1 MKFVRFLMSFVFIFC
16 IQAPVYAQ
24 QIGPFTV
31 KQKEYVDLNGDGKK
45 EVIEFFARKEQYH
58 ETGWKLVV
66 DGKDV
71 ADFDS
76 NGTYMLAEMKFDDL
90 LQDGK
95 PGILLYFETGSS
107 GGTERLVIFKK
118 FENQF
123 KQIFDNPVHGNNTDK
138 HRFSTKYLGNFK
150 VEFIDKK
157 TGMKGIIPINPKERY
172 PDFTL
177 EQADERL
184 KSMIKDFVDPASGY
198 RIENVGGNKPK
209 DVITMQRVS
218 GIAHVDEIARFE
230 TRYLFD
236 KKNQKYVPVKVS
248 LYSYDAKKHVVRNHI
263 NDEKRMYKLL
273 YYM

>member
-1 MKFVRFLMSFVFIFC
+1 MKFVSFILSIVFMFC
-16 IQAPVYAQ
+16 IYVPVHAQ
-24 QIGPFTV
+24 QSPFTV
-31 KQKEYVDLNGDGKK
+31 KQKQAIDLNGDGRK
-45 EVIEFFARKEQYH
+45 EVVELFARKSQYY

-76 NGTYMLAEMKFDDL
+76 NGTYILAEMKFDDL

-123 KQIFDNPVHGNNTDK
+123 KQIFDNPVHRDK

-172 PDFTL
+172 PDFSL
-177 EQADERL
+177 KQADEHL
-184 KSMIKDFVDPASGY
+184 KNMIKDFVDPASNY

-209 DVITMQRVS
+209 DIITMQRVS

-230 TRYLFD
+230 TRYSFD
-236 KKNQKYVPVKVS
+236 NKNQKYVPAKVS
-248 LYSYDAKKHVVRNHI
+248 LYSYDAKKHVA
-263 NDEKRMYKLL
+263 EKPYN
-273 YYM
+273 